1 MPAPQRTAAP
11 ADDIDAGILDI
22 ALALFAE
29 VGIKRV
35 SPEDI
40 ARRAGI
46 NRATLYRRIGA
57 KSDIVRAALL
67 REIAGLRARIVAE
80 VDRIEEPGER
90 IAHGFALT
98 VTSLRGNPVLTKTLA
113 VDANEALEPLTSGAG
128 AVMDMAVGFTEDWLR
143 KAAPDLRATQ
153 EPAGLIVRL
162 MHSLVLTPDA
172 VPRLETHTELHD
184 FATRWLCPMVLPDR
198 SGPC

>member
-11 ADDIDAGILDI
+11 ADDVDAGILDI
-22 ALALFAE
+22 ALGLFAE

-46 NRATLYRRIGA
+46 NRATLYRRIGT

-67 REIAGLRARIVAE
+67 REIAMLRARIDDE
-80 VDRIEEPGER
+80 VDRIEEPAER

-98 VTSLRGNPVLTKTLA
+98 VTSLRTNPVLTKTLA

-128 AVMDMAVGFTEDWLR
+128 PVMDMAVRFAQDWVR
-143 KAAPDLRATQ
+143 KAAPDLADTE

-162 MHSLVLTPDA
+162 MHSLVLTPNA
-172 VPRLETHTELHD
+172 APRLETHAELHD
-184 FATRWLCPMVLPDR
+184 FATRRLCPMVLRD
-198 SGPC
+198 